1 MTPHMCNHLDWKH
14 CHQQMS
20 DELPVLK
27 CILGNTALGLM
38 LLKDFAVTRCA
49 LTGLVLLQVTVP
61 LMPYNKTRTLCHA
74 FHACSDTHL
83 HLTAKELTGESFYCE
98 QPASCNVG
106 TEAYGEAP
114 QRPFLLPLHSHLLA
128 LTVVLYCA
136 FLSPVQLTAP

>member
-49 LTGLVLLQVTVP
+49 LTGLVHVAGDGAPHAVQQDKDLVSCVSRLL
-61 LMPYNKTRTLCHA
+61 
-74 FHACSDTHL
+74 
-83 HLTAKELTGESFYCE
+83 
-98 QPASCNVG
+98 
-106 TEAYGEAP
+106 
-114 QRPFLLPLHSHLLA
+114 
-128 LTVVLYCA
+128 
-136 FLSPVQLTAP
+136 